1 MAIAKVRE
9 LCEELLG
16 PPQSRGEG
24 AAGAAAEAPAAAA
37 ARALAQG
44 WEPETLG
51 LSKRTLLKEVV
62 LPTVAAHSRISAYQR
77 LVSEYKLELE
87 ALEGGSPAA

>member
-24 AAGAAAEAPAAAA
+24 AAAEAPAEAA

>member
-24 AAGAAAEAPAAAA
+24 AAGAAAEAPAEAA
-37 ARALAQG
+37 AQG